1 MPAGVSRFTGSKRGD
16 LGEDAAMLSR
26 RRLALATTLVAAL
39 GSSALAVQG
48 DHARRAR
55 DQEAVALHA
64 AGVSRPLRSHVSYA
78 HHVVP
83 AQRGAAWTRLQAAAP
98 GLTRS
103 SWDRATGVPS
113 RIWGR
118 GIDVPGSVADGAIA
132 AAAARAFL
140 RDHVELIAPGST
152 ASDFELVANVRHGAM
167 RTLGFVQRHAGLRVF
182 GGQVSFRF
190 KHDRLFVVGS
200 EALPEVRVDLPH
212 RFLATGETR
221 SRAAAAS
228 ALDLGLPLDR
238 VTTGAPG
245 ALMIVP
251 LVGEHGVLGYRAA
264 VPVEVDGG
272 AEGTW
277 QVFVD
282 PTSGA
287 PILRRALTRFGRGT
301 VAFDAVERWPGRPRK
316 TYPAPALEVT
326 IGGSGQTTLTDGSIS
341 WTGTG
346 MVNVLTS
353 VTGPLVDVDNRAGS
367 AASTLLQ
374 IADNGMGL
382 WSPGNDRDLDAQL
395 SAYVHAHLVKEYTRK
410 FAGGLAFLDEQL
422 PVRVNIADECNAYS
436 DGRSI
441 NFFRASAQCENTATL
456 ADVVYHEFGHSLHA
470 HAIID
475 GVGFFDGAF
484 SEGLS
489 DYLAATITDDSGM
502 GRGFFKTDVPLR
514 ELDPEG
520 REHVWPRDIA
530 ELHYTG
536 IIFGG
541 AMWDLRAS
549 LINRYGFEPGR
560 DLADRLFYAAVQRA
574 PSIPATLVEIL
585 AEDDDDGDLSNGTPN
600 ECLIRAAFGVHG
612 LRTLN
617 GDLAADSAVPAT
629 TEQTSLPVTLSL
641 VGVDTH
647 CGDTITE
654 AKLEW
659 RPRGSNDSPRAG
671 NAMATADGDVWTAEM
686 PLPDDGDVAQYNMRV
701 KFADGTEM
709 VFPDNRADPYYQV
722 YRGDLMPLYCTDF
735 ETDPFAEGWVD
746 DGGGA
751 WQWGV
756 PGGSREHRDPAAAHS
771 GTRVLG
777 TGLAASDGGYPGG
790 RTSWID
796 TPVIQTGQ
804 WSDVRLHYRRWLGV
818 EDGFFDEARIRVNGE
833 SAWANLSSHG
843 NNNHT
848 THHEDRAWVFND
860 VSLST
865 RIFEKQVQLRF
876 EIDADDDFELGGWTL
891 DDVCIVANTRSVC
904 GDGEKAYMEQ
914 CDNGAANA
922 DIPDV
927 CRTNC
932 RTPRCGDGIVDSN
945 EVCDDANQDNLDDCD
960 TTCQIVVPPV
970 DDPGGCCSASTGAD
984 PRGAAALALL
994 MMGLLSRR
1002 RRSARPAP
1010 AR

>member
-1 MPAGVSRFTGSKRGD
+1 
-16 LGEDAAMLSR
+16 MLSR

-39 GSSALAVQG
+39 GSSAFAVQG
-48 DHARRAR
+48 DRGAFRRAR
-55 DQEAVALHA
+55 DQEVVALPA
-64 AGVSRPLRSHVSYA
+64 AGVSRALRSHVSYA

-83 AQRGAAWTRLQAAAP
+83 AQQGAAWSRLQAAAP

-103 SWDRATGVPS
+103 SWDRATNVPS

-118 GIDVPGSVADGAIA
+118 GLDVPGSVADGDVA

-140 RDHVELIAPGST
+140 RDHVGLLAPGSA

-190 KHDRLFVVGS
+190 KNDRLFVIGS
-200 EALPEVRVDLPH
+200 EALPEVRVDLPL
-212 RFLATGETR
+212 RFLAAGEAT

-228 ALDLGLPLDR
+228 AADLGLALDR
-238 VTTGAPG
+238 VTAGAPG
-245 ALMIVP
+245 ELMIVP
-251 LVGEHGVLGYRAA
+251 LIGEHGVLGYRAA
-264 VPVEVDGG
+264 RAVEVDAG
-272 AEGTW
+272 AEGKW

-287 PILRRALTRFGRGT
+287 PLLRRALTRFGRGT

-316 TYPAPALEVT
+316 TYPAPALEVR
-326 IGGSGQTTLTDGSIS
+326 IGGGGPVTTLGDGTIS

-346 MVNVLTS
+346 AVSVETS
-353 VTGPLVDVDNRAGS
+353 VTGPLVDVDNRAGD
-367 AASTLLQ
+367 AASTLLN

-382 WSPGNDRDLDAQL
+382 WSPGSDRDLDAQL
-395 SAYVHAHLVKEYTRK
+395 SAYVHAHLVKEYARN
-410 FAGGLAFLDEQL
+410 FAGGLEFLDEQL

-436 DGRSI
+436 DGTSI
-441 NFFRASAQCENTATL
+441 NFFRASAECENTATL
-456 ADVVYHEFGHSLHA
+456 ADVVYHEFGHSLHS
-470 HAIID
+470 HAIIE

-489 DYLAATITDDSGM
+489 DYLAATITNDSGM
-502 GRGFFKTDVPLR
+502 GRGFFKSDAPLR
-514 ELDPEG
+514 ELNPEG
-520 REHVWPRDIA
+520 REHIWPRDIA

-541 AMWDLRAS
+541 AMWDLRTA
-549 LINRYGFEPGR
+549 LIGAHGYEPGR
-560 DLADRLFYAAVQRA
+560 AIADRLFYAAVQRA
-574 PSIPATLVEIL
+574 PSIPATLIEIL

-612 LRTLN
+612 LRTIA

-629 TEQTSLPVTLSL
+629 TEQTMLPVTLSL

-659 RPRGSNDSPRAG
+659 RPRGSNDSPSRG
-671 NAMATADGDVWTAEM
+671 SAMATANGDVWTAEM
-686 PLPDDGDVAQYNMRV
+686 PLPDDGDVAQYNMQV
-701 KFADGTEM
+701 KFADGSEM
-709 VFPDNRADPYYQV
+709 TFPDNRADPYYQV

-735 ETDPFAEGWVD
+735 ETDPYAEGWVD
-746 DGGGA
+746 DGDGA
-751 WQWGV
+751 WQWGA
-756 PGGSREHRDPAAAHS
+756 PGGSREYRDPAAAFS

-777 TGLAASDGGYPGG
+777 TGLAATAGGYPAD

-796 TPVIQTGQ
+796 MPEVQTGQ

-843 NNNHT
+843 NSNHT

-865 RIFEKQVQLRF
+865 RIFDKKVQIRF
-876 EIDADDDFELGGWTL
+876 ELDADEGFELGGWTL

-914 CDNGAANA
+914 CDDGAANA
-922 DIPDV
+922 DAADA

-932 RTPRCGDGIVDSN
+932 RRAACGDGIIDTG
-945 EVCDDANQDNLDDCD
+945 EVCDDGNEDETDDCD
-960 TTCQIVVPPV
+960 NACQVIVPDPE
-970 DDPGGCCSASTGAD
+970 DPGGCCSSSSGSD
-984 PRGAAALALL
+984 PRGAAAL
-994 MMGLLSRR
+994 GLLLVGLLARR
-1002 RRSARPAP
+1002 RRAAAP
-1010 AR
+1010 ARR